1 MKQIVRHDYA
11 VLSDGSSKLLPN
23 GFLPVEANLT
33 RTGIFTY
40 FDMAPD
46 GTVKIQRQLRHPDEV
61 FADDTMASLHGL
73 PATNDHPPVNLLN
86 TDNAKDWIVGWQADT
101 PIRVQLDDVAIES
114 PDYIRTKIVF
124 FDRKTIDQIQTGKKR
139 EISLGYTCLL
149 DETPG
154 VFNGQPYDA
163 VQRQI
168 RYNHLSL
175 VDKARGGSACRIIQD
190 SQAELHALCDGI
202 SNFEEKAMDQHQ
214 VVNTD
219 AEELKTLRDAHERLK
234 AERDELSEKLKVA
247 QFHDADSF
255 VSAVKRRVGLEIKA
269 QQILG
274 PKVALADSTEREIME
289 QVIKTIRPE
298 LDLSGRSDEYVAA
311 RFEIACEDAMRPSQ
325 PRRTETAMSKAVI
338 GDSGE
343 DSWQTVY
350 AKSRA
355 KMQEQA
361 RNAYKA

>member
-1 MKQIVRHDYA
+1 
-11 VLSDGSSKLLPN
+11 
-23 GFLPVEANLT
+23 
-33 RTGIFTY
+33 
-40 FDMAPD
+40 
-46 GTVKIQRQLRHPDEV
+46 
-61 FADDTMASLHGL
+61 
-73 PATNDHPPVNLLN
+73 
-86 TDNAKDWIVGWQADT
+86 
-101 PIRVQLDDVAIES
+101 
-114 PDYIRTKIVF
+114 
-124 FDRKTIDQIQTGKKR
+124 
-139 EISLGYTCLL
+139 
-149 DETPG
+149 
-154 VFNGQPYDA
+154 
-163 VQRQI
+163 
-168 RYNHLSL
+168 
-175 VDKARGGSACRIIQD
+175 
-190 SQAELHALCDGI
+190 
-202 SNFEEKAMDQHQ
+202 MDQQ

-255 VSAVKRRVGLEIKA
+255 ASAVKKRVGLELKA

-274 PKVALADSTEREIME
+274 PKVSLADSTEREIME

-325 PRRTETAMSKAVI
+325 PKRVEAAMAKAVT
-338 GDSGE
+338 DTAE

-355 KMQEQA
+355 KMQETA